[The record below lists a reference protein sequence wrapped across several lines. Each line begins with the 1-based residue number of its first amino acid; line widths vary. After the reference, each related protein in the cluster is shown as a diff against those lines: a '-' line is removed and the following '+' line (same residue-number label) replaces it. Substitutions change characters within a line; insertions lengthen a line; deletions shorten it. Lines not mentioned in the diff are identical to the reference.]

1 MISWLAKMAYHQ
13 NDIEDFKNTTRLF
26 EEDTREE
33 IYKNNLAKIFHNI
46 WIELAVRKFGV
57 IFLNR
62 EKREQMRSWCQL
74 TRTAPIM
81 VTSPNGRIWSALK
94 WTIRWIP
101 SISDLNTEFSFCET
115 FLHFVC
121 HQYYSSLLLLLHCNF
136 YDMTL
141 ELWTKKEKHIDKHG
155 DTVYWQPKPYS
166 GDCWINE

>member
-1 MISWLAKMAYHQ
+1 M
-13 NDIEDFKNTTRLF
+13 
-26 EEDTREE
+26 
-33 IYKNNLAKIFHNI
+33 
-46 WIELAVRKFGV
+46 IELVIWKFDMIFKSRERKGGKKT
-57 IFLNR
+57 
-62 EKREQMRSWCQL
+62 KRADVMLVL

-101 SISDLNTEFSFCET
+101 SISDLNMEFRFCET

-121 HQYYSSLLLLLHCNF
+121 HQYYSSLLLLLHCHF

-141 ELWTKKEKHIDKHG
+141 ELLTRKEKCVYKHR

-166 GDCWINE
+166 GDCGINELQTQMKKKEFDLFKVPKREHPTKTAVGQN